1 VSQTSPRDSVGGLST
16 LLGGIAND
24 IQDLVRGEIALA
36 RSEMEQKFERFVLAV
51 IWLFG
56 GALLGF
62 AGLVVALQGAASAL
76 ALALPVWLASL
87 IIGIVIIALG
97 AAFAKSGLAMMSLRS
112 LTPDRTADNIQK
124 DAHLIK
130 EHT

>member
-24 IQDLVRGEIALA
+24 VQDLVRGEIALA

-51 IWLFG
+51 IWLLG

-62 AGLVVALQGAASAL
+62 AGLVVALEGVAAAL

-87 IIGIVIIALG
+87 IIGIVIVVLG
-97 AAFAKSGLAMMSLRS
+97 AAFAKSGLTMMSLKS

>member
-1 VSQTSPRDSVGGLST
+1 
-16 LLGGIAND
+16 
-24 IQDLVRGEIALA
+24 
-36 RSEMEQKFERFVLAV
+36 MERKFERVVLAV
-51 IWLFG
+51 IWLLS

-62 AGLVVALQGAASAL
+62 AGLVVALEGAAAAL

-97 AAFAKSGLAMMSLRS
+97 AAFAKSGLTMMSLRS

>member
-62 AGLVVALQGAASAL
+62 AGLVVALEGAAAAL

>member
-1 VSQTSPRDSVGGLST
+1 MSQTSPRDSVGGLST

-24 IQDLVRGEIALA
+24 VQDLVRGEIALA

-51 IWLFG
+51 IWLLG

-62 AGLVVALQGAASAL
+62 AGLVVALEGVAAAL

-87 IIGIVIIALG
+87 IIGIVIVVLG
-97 AAFAKSGLAMMSLRS
+97 AAFAKSGLTMMSLKS